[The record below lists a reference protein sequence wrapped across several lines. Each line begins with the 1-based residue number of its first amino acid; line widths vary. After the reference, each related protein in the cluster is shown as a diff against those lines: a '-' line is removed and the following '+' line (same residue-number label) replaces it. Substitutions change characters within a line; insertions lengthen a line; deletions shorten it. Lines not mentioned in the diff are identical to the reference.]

1 MPLTHDD
8 ISKICRLF
16 DEGDFVELKVE
27 LDGTKLEIRRGDAG
41 VPVAAEPEQLTHTPT
56 PEPAAEPA
64 PEPAAA
70 PVAPTT
76 EGEQVTAP
84 MVGTFYRRP
93 APDEDPFVEVG
104 QTVKAGDP
112 LCLIEVM
119 KLYTTINT
127 ETAGTVAEILPDN
140 GALVEH
146 GQVLFVIE
154 PE

>member
-41 VPVAAEPEQLTHTPT
+41 VPVAAPTAMTHTPA
-56 PEPAAEPA
+56 PELAAAAA
-64 PEPAAA
+64 PEPATA
-70 PVAPTT
+70 PAAPTT

-93 APDEDPFVEVG
+93 APDEDAFVEIG
-104 QTVKAGDP
+104 QKVEAGDP

-127 ETAGTVAEILPDN
+127 EIAGTVAEILPEN
-140 GALVEH
+140 GAMVEH

>member
-41 VPVAAEPEQLTHTPT
+41 VPVAAPTAMTHTPT
-56 PEPAAEPA
+56 PEPAAAAA

-70 PVAPTT
+70 PAAPTT

-93 APDEDPFVEVG
+93 APDEDAFVEVG
-104 QTVKAGDP
+104 QKVEAGDP

-119 KLYTTINT
+119 KLYTTINA
-127 ETAGTVAEILPDN
+127 EIAGTIAEILPEN
-140 GALVEH
+140 GAMVEH